1 MSPAKFNGDL
11 HHEDSRKG
19 EINDPRSSPL
29 KINNGSHFIHK
40 STSSTMS
47 SMSIG
52 SSVSGVASAA
62 RQQEQQPVIIYT
74 HSPKIIHTQARDFMA
89 LVQKLTGVSS
99 SQSGD
104 NISKNKTTSALL
116 DMEGNECNLMPV
128 SGQDDS
134 ESTTSALANENFGG
148 GADLKSSSS
157 SINDMSPIQN
167 LTNQYSANTPLFTPN
182 TTSFVCSPRPVFREP
197 DSAYVLPN
205 MGNSM
210 SPSVFEF
217 MKGLSEY

>member
-29 KINNGSHFIHK
+29 KINNGSHLIHK

-104 NISKNKTTSALL
+104 NINANRTTSALL

-128 SGQDDS
+128 RGHGDN
-134 ESTTSALANENFGG
+134 ESTNSVHANENFGG
-148 GADLKSSSS
+148 AWSNSS

-167 LTNQYSANTPLFTPN
+167 PTNQYSANMPLFTTN

-210 SPSVFEF
+210 SPSVIEF

>member
-1 MSPAKFNGDL
+1 MSPAKFNRDL

-19 EINDPRSSPL
+19 EINDPRPSPL
-29 KINNGSHFIHK
+29 KINNSSHFIHK

-47 SMSIG
+47 SISIG
-52 SSVSGVASAA
+52 SSVCSVASAA

-104 NISKNKTTSALL
+104 NINANKTTSALV
-116 DMEGNECNLMPV
+116 DMEGNECNSMPI
-128 SGQDDS
+128 SGHDDN
-134 ESTTSALANENFGG
+134 ESTTPAHANENFDG

-157 SINDMSPIQN
+157 SNINDMPPIQN
-167 LTNQYSANTPLFTPN
+167 QTNQYSANTPLFTPN
-182 TTSFVCSPRPVFREP
+182 MTSFFCSPRPDFREP
-197 DSAYVLPN
+197 DS
-205 MGNSM
+205 S
-210 SPSVFEF
+210 
-217 MKGLSEY
+217 